1 MSSIVAFSAETLER
15 YRTLSTPLVSDSL
28 KDVGLSPRGLEGI
41 VSLDSTAKVVGPAF
55 TVQCLPADESRD
67 ARIEYLGDIPAGSV
81 VVIANGGRTD
91 CSVWGGQRT
100 LAARQRGAV
109 GSVVD
114 GAFRDVEEHAAFGY
128 PVWSKGRAVAGSS
141 GFSNPVASQVDVIL
155 SGIGVSPGD
164 LVLADG
170 SGVIVVPA
178 ERVAEVLEVAE
189 ATAADEKRVTA
200 AVAAGA
206 DYFEA
211 KKQP

>member
-1 MSSIVAFSAETLER
+1 MTISQDTLER
-15 YRTLSTPLVSDSL
+15 YRALSTPLVSDSL
-28 KDVGLSPRGLEGI
+28 KDAGLSPRGLDGI
-41 VSLDSTAKVVGPAF
+41 VSLDLTVKVVGPAF

-67 ARIEYLGDIPAGSV
+67 ARIEYLGDIPSGAV
-81 VVIANGGRTD
+81 VVVANGGRTD

-128 PVWSKGRAVAGSS
+128 PVWARARAVAGSA
-141 GFSNPVASQVDVIL
+141 GFSNPVASQVDVTL
-155 SGIGVSPGD
+155 SGVGVSPGD

-170 SGVIVVPA
+170 SGVVVVPQG
-178 ERVAEVLEVAE
+178 RVEEVLGLAE
-189 ATAADEKRVTA
+189 ATAADEKRITA
-200 AVAAGA
+200 AVAAGV

-211 KKQP
+211 KKPR